1 MPTRIDRRR
10 PQQPGRATSR
20 AGRILIVAAV
30 VGFGALHVFAAQM
43 MHAAASPIAQAVV
56 SADGD

>member
-1 MPTRIDRRR
+1 M
-10 PQQPGRATSR
+10 SR
-20 AGRILIVAAV
+20 VTRILIVAAV

-43 MHAAASPIAQAVV
+43 MHATASPIAEPIV